1 MNIEISDS
9 VLQDIV
15 QKQVIGINKAQY
27 YSEKSNLENAVKLAI
42 LEMTTAKV
50 IELIKGNP
58 DYVKKLNTAIEESIV
73 EAFNSIAKRIARDLG
88 ESVVSAIESE
98 FRSY

>member
-1 MNIEISDS
+1 
-9 VLQDIV
+9 
-15 QKQVIGINKAQY
+15 
-27 YSEKSNLENAVKLAI
+27 
-42 LEMTTAKV
+42 
-50 IELIKGNP
+50 
-58 DYVKKLNTAIEESIV
+58 V

>member
-9 VLQDIV
+9 VIQDIV
-15 QKQVIGINKAQY
+15 QKQVIGLNRAQ
-27 YSEKSNLENAVKLAI
+27 YSEKSNLENAVRLAI
-42 LEMTTAKV
+42 LGMTTAKV
-50 IELIKGNP
+50 IEMVKGNP
-58 DYVKKLNTAIEESIV
+58 DYVTKLNTAIEESIV

>member
-9 VLQDIV
+9 VIQDIV
-15 QKQVIGINKAQY
+15 QKQVIGINKAQ

>member
-9 VLQDIV
+9 VIQDIV
-15 QKQVIGINKAQY
+15 QKQVIGVNKAQ

-50 IELIKGNP
+50 IELIKSNP